1 MSEVIVVG
9 GGAAGM
15 MAAIAAADCGHQ
27 VTIIEKNEKL
37 GKKLFITGKGRCN
50 ITNDSDVE
58 NHLNHVISN
67 PKFMYSAFYSFDSSR
82 MIDFLEQEG
91 LAVKTERGNRVF
103 PQSDKSSDVL
113 QTLQKALRRRNVTV
127 RLHTKMTGLMIE
139 DHICKGV
146 KVQSYHG
153 ALETLTADDVILT
166 TGGLAYPSTGST
178 GDGHRLLKQAG
189 VALEPC
195 YPALVPVETV
205 EEWPIRL
212 QGLSLRNVSLR
223 VERGSHKIYEE
234 QGEMLFTHFGVSGP
248 LVLSAS
254 SLLGRKGAKD
264 CKLHI
269 DLKPALSEEQLDERL
284 QRDFAAQKNSMFK
297 NSLGKLLPSKLIPD
311 IVELSEITPDKQ
323 VNEVTRQERHR
334 LVKLCKD
341 LTCTVKKLR
350 DFPEAIVTGGG
361 ISVKA
366 INPATME
373 LKEISHLFAAG
384 ELIDVD
390 SVTGGYNLQVAWSTG
405 YLAGISVY

>member
-212 QGLSLRNVSLR
+212 QG
-223 VERGSHKIYEE
+223 
-234 QGEMLFTHFGVSGP
+234 
-248 LVLSAS
+248 
-254 SLLGRKGAKD
+254 
-264 CKLHI
+264 
-269 DLKPALSEEQLDERL
+269 
-284 QRDFAAQKNSMFK
+284 
-297 NSLGKLLPSKLIPD
+297 
-311 IVELSEITPDKQ
+311 
-323 VNEVTRQERHR
+323 
-334 LVKLCKD
+334 
-341 LTCTVKKLR
+341 
-350 DFPEAIVTGGG
+350 
-361 ISVKA
+361 
-366 INPATME
+366 
-373 LKEISHLFAAG
+373 
-384 ELIDVD
+384 
-390 SVTGGYNLQVAWSTG
+390 
-405 YLAGISVY
+405 

>member
-254 SLLGRKGAKD
+254 
-264 CKLHI
+264 
-269 DLKPALSEEQLDERL
+269 
-284 QRDFAAQKNSMFK
+284 
-297 NSLGKLLPSKLIPD
+297 
-311 IVELSEITPDKQ
+311 
-323 VNEVTRQERHR
+323 
-334 LVKLCKD
+334 
-341 LTCTVKKLR
+341 TC
-350 DFPEAIVTGGG
+350 
-361 ISVKA
+361 S
-366 INPATME
+366 
-373 LKEISHLFAAG
+373 S
-384 ELIDVD
+384 
-390 SVTGGYNLQVAWSTG
+390 
-405 YLAGISVY
+405 

>member
-1 MSEVIVVG
+1 M
-9 GGAAGM
+9 
-15 MAAIAAADCGHQ
+15 
-27 VTIIEKNEKL
+27 
-37 GKKLFITGKGRCN
+37 
-50 ITNDSDVE
+50 
-58 NHLNHVISN
+58 NHVISN

-223 VERGSHKIYEE
+223 VERGSHKIYDE

-297 NSLGKLLPSKLIPD
+297 NSLGKLLPSKLIPV

>member
-139 DHICKGV
+139 DHNCKGV

-178 GDGHRLLKQAG
+178 GDGHRLLKQEG

-297 NSLGKLLPSKLIPD
+297 NGLGRPA
-311 IVELSEITPDKQ
+311 
-323 VNEVTRQERHR
+323 
-334 LVKLCKD
+334 VKID
-341 LTCTVKKLR
+341 PGYRGTFR
-350 DFPEAIVTGGG
+350 D
-361 ISVKA
+361 
-366 INPATME
+366 
-373 LKEISHLFAAG
+373 HAG
-384 ELIDVD
+384 
-390 SVTGGYNLQVAWSTG
+390 
-405 YLAGISVY
+405 